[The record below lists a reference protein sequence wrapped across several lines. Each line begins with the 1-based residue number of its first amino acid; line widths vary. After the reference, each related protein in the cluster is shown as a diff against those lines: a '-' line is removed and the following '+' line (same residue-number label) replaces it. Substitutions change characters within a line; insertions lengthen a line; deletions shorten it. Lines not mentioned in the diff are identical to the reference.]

1 VPAATCP
8 PKSTGRL
15 RHRADARQR
24 SATARSSMAGR
35 SAGGTAAMDAVAQ
48 RQVAAFVFAAIQVA
62 KWLHWT
68 SVRNGAGAS
77 SMCEPLFEAPVPSG
91 G

>member
-1 VPAATCP
+1 
-8 PKSTGRL
+8 
-15 RHRADARQR
+15 
-24 SATARSSMAGR
+24 MAGR
-35 SAGGTAAMDAVAQ
+35 SAGGAPAMDAVAQ

-77 SMCEPLFEAPVPSG
+77 GTRGPLSEAPVRSG